1 MNNSPFLPIDI
12 CCHLF
17 YVSRNF
23 TEGFLKMTCVSKR
36 RELYDLC
43 DDRLRLLALLLPEQL
58 PAPVVFRKG

>member
-1 MNNSPFLPIDI
+1 MNNLPFLPIDI
-12 CCHLF
+12 CRHLF
-17 YVSRNF
+17 YVSTNF

-43 DDRLRLLALLLPEQL
+43 DDRLRILALLLPEQF